1 MGTTTRTARPI
12 SAAQTN
18 FINSLIEQRE
28 LSEEIWAAVVEVQSG
43 EMTTR
48 QASALIDVL
57 KAQPWKAKAGAVAE
71 DDLADEAGIYEVDGV
86 VFQIK
91 ANRAKTNVYAMELVG
106 TEYVYVGA
114 IYKAKIKKTDRITV
128 DRAIELSGMI
138 GQCIRCSRVL
148 TAEKSVRQSMGPVCI
163 KKI

>member
-1 MGTTTRTARPI
+1 MATATRTVRPI
-12 SAAQTN
+12 SAPQTN

-71 DDLADEAGIYEVDGV
+71 DDLADEAGIYEVDGL

-91 ANRAKTNVYAMELVG
+91 ANREKTNLYAMKLVDA
-106 TEYVYVGA
+106 EYVYVGA

-138 GQCIRCSRVL
+138 GQCIRCSRTL
-148 TAEKSVRQSMGPVCI
+148 TAEKSVRQAMGPVCI

>member
-1 MGTTTRTARPI
+1 MGTTARTARP
-12 SAAQTN
+12 ATAPQVG
-18 FINSLIEQRE
+18 FINKLVEQRE

-57 KAQPWKAKAGAVAE
+57 QAQPWKAKAGAVAE
-71 DDLADEAGIYEVDGV
+71 DDLADEAGIYEIDGV

-91 ANRAKTNVYAMELVG
+91 ANRAKTHFYAMKLVG
-106 TEYVYVGA
+106 TTYEYAGA
-114 IYKAKIKKTDRITV
+114 IYKNNIKKTDRITV

>member
-1 MGTTTRTARPI
+1 MSTTTTRPI
-12 SAAQTN
+12 SAPQIS
-18 FINSLIEQRE
+18 FINSLMDQRE
-28 LSEEIWAAVVEVQSG
+28 VPVELAAEVAASM
-43 EMTTR
+43 ESWTTR
-48 QASALIDVL
+48 QASAAIDAL
-57 KAQPWKAKAGAVAE
+57 KSLPFKAKAGAVAE

-91 ANRAKTNVYAMELVG
+91 ANRSKKNVYAMKLVD
-106 TEYVYVGA
+106 TEYVYIGA